1 VAASEAE
8 VCNLA
13 LLLVGQTQF
22 IDDLTDPTEAGEVCK
37 QVYERARDA
46 ALEAVAWPFAT
57 RRADLNEITDG
68 DRDGW
73 GYAYTLPS
81 DCLAPRW
88 LNTGDENPSA
98 QNKVPFVIEDD
109 ATVGKR
115 VLLTN
120 QQDARLVYTR
130 RVTETGKFSPL
141 FVEALA
147 AKIAVYLAAGL
158 VKKPQLALQMMRL
171 FDSVIARAAAAQ
183 FNQQQ
188 KDEEPDTSFVT
199 ERD

>member
-88 LNTGDENPSA
+88 LEHRRREPFES
-98 QNKVPFVIEDD
+98 QKVPFDIEDD
-109 ATVGKR
+109 ATVGKGAAHQR
-115 VLLTN
+115 GK
-120 QQDARLVYTR
+120 TR
-130 RVTETGKFSPL
+130 GSCT
-141 FVEALA
+141 
-147 AKIAVYLAAGL
+147 
-158 VKKPQLALQMMRL
+158 
-171 FDSVIARAAAAQ
+171 RAAS
-183 FNQQQ
+183 
-188 KDEEPDTSFVT
+188 PRPGSSLRCSSRPSRRRSPCTSPPGS
-199 ERD
+199 